1 MQPSNQLKG
10 LVESYGSVYTN
21 RQQTEE
27 LKQIAETIINCVG
40 VHMVENGYVESDV
53 KEFFEKSSIGKI
65 LEAYGEAVESEE
77 VLQNVN
83 ESTGL
88 YETHLRYI
96 PGAMAARMKNE
107 SPEIVNRLAS
117 RLNEEDL
124 HEFVGELLDKGKR
137 KAREIASGAK
147 KGLQGAVTG
156 AGQAINRGIDKAASV
171 ATKIGQ
177 GAGQVAGNVKRTV
190 QRELP
195 RAVASTAGSALAG
208 PIGGLAAR
216 GLSDALRGGGKTK
229 TKTDST
235 SGSSA
240 PSVKTTKTSGSGS
253 GSGTGGGSGTRGGSG
268 TTKSTAAPAPKPQTG
283 DKEKDMASFA
293 KANPKLA
300 AKKKTFNPLMQRT
313 FGYQTGN
320 APDQIAKR
328 KAAAK
333 AGSNFGSAISAG
345 QNMKKNT
352 AKAGSSFGSA
362 IAAGQRMKKES
373 SELDLVVQHLVSEGI
388 ASSLDGALVMI
399 EGMSDQFINGILEQI
414 HMGAAMVEFLIQN
427 GEAQSIEEATYIIS
441 EMDEKNLDLLKKSIE
456 G

>member
-124 HEFVGELLDKGKR
+124 LEFIGDLLDKGRR
-137 KAREIASGAK
+137 KAREVASGAK

-171 ATKIGQ
+171 ATKIGA
-177 GAGQVAGNVKRTV
+177 GAGQVASNVTNTV
-190 QRELP
+190 KRELP

-216 GLSDALRGGGKTK
+216 GLSDALRGGDKTK

-240 PSVKTTKTSGSGS
+240 PSVKTTKTSGSGGGS
-253 GSGTGGGSGTRGGSG
+253 GTRGGSGTGGGSGTRGGSG
-268 TTKSTAAPAPKPQTG
+268 TTKPTAAPAPKPQTG
-283 DKEKDMASFA
+283 NKEKDMASWA

-300 AKKKTFNPLMQRT
+300 ANAKKKTFNPLMQRT

-328 KAAAK
+328 KEAAK
-333 AGSNFGSAISAG
+333 AGSN
-345 QNMKKNT
+345 
-352 AKAGSSFGSA
+352 FGSA

-441 EMDEKNLDLLKKSIE
+441 EMDEENLDLLKRSIE

>member
-40 VHMVENGYVESDV
+40 VNMIENGYVESDV

-65 LEAYGEAVESEE
+65 LEAYGEALESAE

-96 PGAMAARMKNE
+96 PGAMSTRMKNE
-107 SPEIVNRLAS
+107 SPEIVNRLATK
-117 RLNEEDL
+117 LNEEDL
-124 HEFVGELLDKGKR
+124 TELLDRLTK
-137 KAREIASGAK
+137 KAKEMASGAK
-147 KGLQGAVTG
+147 RGLQGAVTG
-156 AGQAINRGIDKAASV
+156 AGQAINKGIDKAASI
-171 ATKIGQ
+171 ATKVGK
-177 GAGQVAGNVKRTV
+177 GAGQVAGNVTRTV
-190 QRELP
+190 KRELP
-195 RAVASTAGSALAG
+195 RAVRYTAGSALAG
-208 PIGGLAAR
+208 PVGGVIAR
-216 GLSDALRGGGKTK
+216 GVGDAIDSRGKTK

-235 SGSSA
+235 SGSST

-268 TTKSTAAPAPKPQTG
+268 TTKPTAAPAPKPQTG
-283 DKEKDMASFA
+283 KKEVDMASWA

-333 AGSNFGSAISAG
+333 AGSNFGSAIS
-345 QNMKKNT
+345 
-352 AKAGSSFGSA
+352 
-362 IAAGQRMKKES
+362 AGQRMKKES

-441 EMDEKNLDLLKKSIE
+441 EMDEENLDLLKKSIE